1 MYSRVPNNHLLPRL
15 FNFWKIFHPPP
26 PNLLRPHPTP
36 HFSPTHNFWSL
47 IRFYWNHCIAITC
60 VFKLGGVYMS
70 ISRRVKLNAT
80 ASNYRRGFHFCLWER
95 SCISKWPLMLAW
107 KMTVSSQDLLEIAV
121 IFYNLYLIVWL
132 LSLLPCLWGI
142 LLGRKSLSVNDQLS
156 FHNLYD
162 MFGLQTCQTNCLLQA
177 NTPAL
182 HLRVGSKHHGKYGSH
197 VLCLVCCSH
206 FFKFLFKNL
215 CVCFKAVWFALIFID
230 HDVAKTHYPI

>member
-1 MYSRVPNNHLLPRL
+1 
-15 FNFWKIFHPPP
+15 
-26 PNLLRPHPTP
+26 
-36 HFSPTHNFWSL
+36 
-47 IRFYWNHCIAITC
+47 
-60 VFKLGGVYMS
+60 MS

-80 ASNYRRGFHFCLWER
+80 ASNYRREFHFCLWER
-95 SCISKWPLMLAW
+95 SCISKWPLMLAG
-107 KMTVSSQDLLEIAV
+107 KMTVNSQDLLEIAV
-121 IFYNLYLIVWL
+121 IFYNLHLIVSL

-197 VLCLVCCSH
+197 VPQQRKLMPCLLQPFFQVFSYKFVCLLQGRLVCFHIYRPWCSQNTLSYLTLTIWNNLTTCLKLSNSLNSFKHVVKEH
-206 FFKFLFKNL
+206 FFKKLKN
-215 CVCFKAVWFALIFID
+215 KEQEIF
-230 HDVAKTHYPI
+230 TY